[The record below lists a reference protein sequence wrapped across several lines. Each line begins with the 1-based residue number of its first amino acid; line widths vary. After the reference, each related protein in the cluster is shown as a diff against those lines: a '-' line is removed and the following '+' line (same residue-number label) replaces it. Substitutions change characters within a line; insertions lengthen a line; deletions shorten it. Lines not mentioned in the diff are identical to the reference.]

1 MMKGVNHEF
10 KNEGGPRPRSNQVL
24 AAICAGWISVWSAP
38 AADPGSKPALPL
50 KAAIFVEN
58 RAGAALNDK
67 VPVLED
73 FLSSRVTEKG
83 LSVISR
89 EVVANALKT
98 YANAEIAVS
107 SAKATTVKA
116 AGPGGAT
123 GAAVV
128 TTGAGE
134 AQVSATPPVNK
145 LDQLLSDNS
154 STLRLAQNLGAD
166 YLLIASIASLGSEKK
181 SFRDGTL
188 ETVNLT
194 HTLRVSYKLLEG
206 VQGGSLIGDTVKA
219 TKTMRFTEN
228 SSTEDSDIVNGLLDD
243 AATQVAANVERK
255 IASVPKPPTA
265 PGLVEITVACGMQDL
280 AQLPVSIP
288 DIRVADDGTITVT
301 TNRLSIQVVDATV
314 EINGT
319 AIGSAP
325 GKFKVPP
332 GLNKMKISR
341 EGFKDWE
348 RTVNFSEGQKFNV
361 ALQMSEAGYAR
372 WKDNTTFLLSL
383 ETGKKLTDAAVKA
396 IEGFAQ
402 LLRQSGYRVDT
413 RTDIKGDV
421 KADIKTAGKSLFDGA
436 TINPSIKSLF

>member
-1 MMKGVNHEF
+1 MKRVIYEIRTVGAS
-10 KNEGGPRPRSNQVL
+10 RSRWNKAL
-24 AAICAGWISVWSAP
+24 AGMCAGWLTVWGTL
-38 AADPGSKPALPL
+38 AADPGAKPAGPL

-58 RAGAALNDK
+58 RAGATLNDK

-73 FLSSRVTEKG
+73 FLTSRVTEKG

-89 EVVANALKT
+89 EVAVNALRT
-98 YANAEIAVS
+98 YANAEVAVS
-107 SAKATTVKA
+107 TAKATTGKA
-116 AGPGGAT
+116 AGPGGAA

-128 TTGAGE
+128 VTGAGG

-154 STLRLAQNLGAD
+154 SALRLAQNLGAD
-166 YLLIASIASLGSEKK
+166 YLLVASIASLGSEKK
-181 SFRDGTL
+181 VFKDGAL

-194 HTLRVSYKLLEG
+194 HNLRVSYRLLEG

-228 SSTEDSDIVNGLLDD
+228 STTEDSDLINGLLDD
-243 AATQVAANVERK
+243 AATQVSANVERK
-255 IASVPKPPTA
+255 IASVPKPPVA
-265 PGLVEITVACGMQDL
+265 PGSVEITVACGMQDL
-280 AQLPVSIP
+280 AQLPMSIP

-301 TNRLSIQVVDATV
+301 TNRLGVQVVDATV
-314 EINGT
+314 EVNGT
-319 AIGSAP
+319 AVGSAP

-341 EGFKDWE
+341 EGFRDWE
-348 RTVNFSEGQKFNV
+348 RTVNFADGQKFNV

-372 WKDNTTFLLSL
+372 WKDNTTFLFGL
-383 ETGKKLTDAAVKA
+383 ETGRKLTDATVKA

-413 RTDIKGDV
+413 RTDIKGDI
-421 KADIKTAGKSLFDGA
+421 KADIKTSGKSLFDGA
-436 TINPSIKSLF
+436 SINPSIKSLF